1 LYSFSGKSQ
10 ESSTQNAPKYD
21 DEYRIK
27 FQKIRQ
33 YLGQGRTG
41 EAYLLLQDLYKIDS
55 ANYYTNYLMGVCYT
69 EQNIISMKSVKH
81 LEYATKNILPDYGY
95 IPYTERRAPMFAWY
109 YLCKA
114 YSQNGMCVKAKI
126 ARDEFLKIYENK
138 NDYFTK
144 NIETFLIECK
154 DETWKTN
161 AKKRKQNLVTKHV
174 DYTVSTPL
182 WGVQVG
188 AFKELVPIREEFN
201 DLKNVEAFID
211 STGTVRYVV
220 GRFIHKNQA
229 LKLRDVIAQKG
240 YPDAFVVNVN
250 RPQTFSEEIII
261 VDNISFKAHIQG
273 KVVFRV
279 QVGAFRDSIPNH
291 LVNLYL
297 QLEGIESYQDKDLT
311 LMLVG
316 NFDTYEEAKAKK
328 AEIQELGISDAFI
341 VAFNKGHK
349 IPLNVALKHVEKMK
363 LEEAERNAE
372 LRSKKEK
379 RQKKRLEKQLKKA
392 KENPTN

>member
-1 LYSFSGKSQ
+1 
-10 ESSTQNAPKYD
+10 
-21 DEYRIK
+21 
-27 FQKIRQ
+27 
-33 YLGQGRTG
+33 
-41 EAYLLLQDLYKIDS
+41 
-55 ANYYTNYLMGVCYT
+55 M
-69 EQNIISMKSVKH
+69 
-81 LEYATKNILPDYGY
+81 
-95 IPYTERRAPMFAWY
+95 
-109 YLCKA
+109 
-114 YSQNGMCVKAKI
+114 
-126 ARDEFLKIYENK
+126 
-138 NDYFTK
+138 
-144 NIETFLIECK
+144 
-154 DETWKTN
+154 
-161 AKKRKQNLVTKHV
+161 
-174 DYTVSTPL
+174 PL

-229 LKLRDVIAQKG
+229 LKLRDAIAQKG

-250 RPQTFSEEIII
+250 RPKTFSEEIII

-363 LEEAERNAE
+363 LEEAERNAD
-372 LRSKKEK
+372 LRTKKEE

-392 KENPTN
+392 KENSKD